1 MKALVAE
8 DDLYTL
14 EALKAILEGEGW
26 SVVACPDGAIAAQS
40 FIPGAF
46 DLVCLDVMMGGLS
59 GYDVCR
65 HIRKTDQRVPVLFIS
80 AKSEE
85 IDKVL
90 GLELGADDFV
100 VKPFGVR
107 EVLARVHALVRR
119 NRLGDVA
126 ATTSPAALSGPL
138 LARAGSSAKV
148 ESVPNVW
155 SDSDPLNPENQ
166 PFGFGPW
173 QVMPLELRAM
183 KLPDGS
189 VNDNITIQEQR
200 VDLLLR
206 EVSMLRLLASRPGQA
221 ISRAQFFRACWDL
234 ENPPLS
240 RTLDQHIVQ
249 LRKKL
254 EDQPGRPRLIKTVQ
268 GVGYRY
274 DPA

>member
-14 EALKAILEGEGW
+14 EALKDILEGEGW
-26 SVVACPDGAIAAQS
+26 AVTACADGAAAAQA
-40 FIPGAF
+40 FKPGAF

-65 HIRKTDQRVPVLFIS
+65 AVRRVDRRVPVLFIS

-119 NRLGDVA
+119 STRDDRDDSG
-126 ATTSPAALSGPL
+126 TT
-138 LARAGSSAKV
+138 
-148 ESVPNVW
+148 
-155 SDSDPLNPENQ
+155 PEDQ
-166 PFGFGPW
+166 PFAFGPW
-173 QVMPLELRAM
+173 MILPLELRA
-183 KLPDGS
+183 
-189 VNDNITIQEQR
+189 QR
-200 VDLLLR
+200 ADDAGAAAPQVDLLPR
-206 EVSMLRLLASRPGQA
+206 ELAMLRLLVSRPGQVV
-221 ISRAQFFRACWDL
+221 SRAQFFRACWDL

-254 EDQPGRPRLIKTVQ
+254 ETPGERPRLIRTVQ
-268 GVGYRY
+268 GVGYRH
-274 DPA
+274 DRD

>member
-26 SVVACPDGAIAAQS
+26 TVTACADGAAAAQA
-40 FIPGAF
+40 FKPGAF

-65 HIRKTDQRVPVLFIS
+65 AVRRVDRRVPVLFIS

-119 NRLGDVA
+119 SSRDDRDDSG
-126 ATTSPAALSGPL
+126 TT
-138 LARAGSSAKV
+138 
-148 ESVPNVW
+148 
-155 SDSDPLNPENQ
+155 PEDR
-166 PFGFGPW
+166 PFAFGPW
-173 QVMPLELRAM
+173 RILPLELRAQR
-183 KLPDGS
+183 DEDAGAA
-189 VNDNITIQEQR
+189 DQR
-200 VDLLLR
+200 VDLLPR
-206 EVSMLRLLASRPGQA
+206 ELAMLRLLVSRPGQA
-221 ISRAQFFRACWDL
+221 VSRAQFFRSCWDL

-254 EDQPGRPRLIKTVQ
+254 EAPGARPRLIRTVQ
-268 GVGYRY
+268 GVGYRH
-274 DPA
+274 DPE

>member
-1 MKALVAE
+1 MNALVAE

-26 SVVACPDGAIAAQS
+26 TVTACADGAEAAAA
-40 FIPGAF
+40 FKPGSF

-65 HIRKTDQRVPVLFIS
+65 AVRRVDQRVPVLFIS

-119 NRLGDVA
+119 NSLAGAGGDSAGALEGTGSGVQA
-126 ATTSPAALSGPL
+126 ARSPA
-138 LARAGSSAKV
+138 SAASTT
-148 ESVPNVW
+148 ECSPA
-155 SDSDPLNPENQ
+155 DQ
-166 PFGFGPW
+166 PFTFGPW
-173 QVMPLELRAM
+173 RIVPLELRAQRAD
-183 KLPDGS
+183 PG
-189 VNDNITIQEQR
+189 IAGGEAR
-200 VDLLLR
+200 VDLLPR
-206 EVSMLRLLASRPGQA
+206 EVSMLRLLVSRPGQV

-240 RTLDQHIVQ
+240 RTLDQHIVH
-249 LRKKL
+249 LRRKL
-254 EDQPGRPRLIKTVQ
+254 ETQGGKPRLIRTVQ
-268 GVGYRY
+268 GVGYRHE
-274 DPA
+274 PEA

>member
-1 MKALVAE
+1 MKALLAE

-14 EALKAILEGEGW
+14 EALKAILEGELW
-26 SVVACPDGAIAAQS
+26 TVTACADGAEAAAA
-40 FIPGAF
+40 FKPGFF

-65 HIRKTDQRVPVLFIS
+65 AIRRTDQRVPVLFIS

-119 NRLGDVA
+119 NSLSVAGGDSAGAVEGA
-126 ATTSPAALSGPL
+126 
-138 LARAGSSAKV
+138 AGSALAG
-148 ESVPNVW
+148 VPPATDAAA
-155 SDSDPLNPENQ
+155 SEGPPADR
-166 PFGFGPW
+166 PFTFGPW
-173 QVMPLELRAM
+173 RIVPLELRAQHSDPGTM
-183 KLPDGS
+183 GDEAK
-189 VNDNITIQEQR
+189 
-200 VDLLLR
+200 VDLLPR
-206 EVSMLRLLASRPGQA
+206 EVSMLRLLVSRPGQV

-240 RTLDQHIVQ
+240 RTLDQHIVH
-249 LRKKL
+249 LRRKL
-254 EDQPGRPRLIKTVQ
+254 EDQPGKPRLIRTVQ

-274 DPA
+274 EPEA

>member
-26 SVVACPDGAIAAQS
+26 SVVPCGDGAIAAQS
-40 FIPGAF
+40 FVPGAF

-119 NRLGDVA
+119 NRPGEVA
-126 ATTSPAALSGPL
+126 AIDSPASPSGPL
-138 LARAGSSAKV
+138 LSRTGTSGKAGSA
-148 ESVPNVW
+148 PDAW
-155 SDSDPLNPENQ
+155 TDSDPMNPENQ
-166 PFGFGPW
+166 PFVFGPW
-173 QVMPLELRAM
+173 QILPLELRAM
-183 KLPDGS
+183 KLLDA
-189 VNDNITIQEQR
+189 VRDNNITKSEQR

-206 EVSMLRLLASRPGQA
+206 EVSMLRLLVSRPGQA

>member
-26 SVVACPDGAIAAQS
+26 EVTACPDGRIANAA
-40 FIPGAF
+40 FKAGTF
-46 DLVCLDVMMGGLS
+46 DLVCLDVMMGGMS

-65 HIRKTDQRVPVLFIS
+65 NIRKTDQRVPVLFIS

-119 NRLGDVA
+119 NRLSNVSA
-126 ATTSPAALSGPL
+126 
-138 LARAGSSAKV
+138 SSADADTD
-148 ESVPNVW
+148 NTA
-155 SDSDPLNPENQ
+155 NQ
-166 PFGFGPW
+166 PFVFGPW
-173 QVMPLELRAM
+173 RIIPLELRA
-183 KLPDGS
+183 
-189 VNDNITIQEQR
+189 VRAEHR
-200 VDLLLR
+200 VDLLPR
-206 EVSMLRLLASRPGQA
+206 ELSMIRLLVSRPGQA

-249 LRKKL
+249 PRKKL
-254 EDQPGRPRLIKTVQ
+254 EDQSGRPRLIKTVQ
-268 GVGYRY
+268 GIGYRH
-274 DPA
+274 DPD